1 MRDCAWLSLTPR
13 EQVILQNALLAY
25 AGAEPTEASE
35 IGLLAAK
42 LRRSEL
48 YSAITIGVHA
58 FELILLVARAAE
70 KNLPLADCEETDR
83 CFAVRNSGNRPSLV
97 PIFPSTPARFARD
110 FRRATEFL
118 QSPAS

>member
-48 YSAITIGVHA
+48 Y
-58 FELILLVARAAE
+58 L
-70 KNLPLADCEETDR
+70 
-83 CFAVRNSGNRPSLV
+83 GNHDWS
-97 PIFPSTPARFARD
+97 ARF
-110 FRRATEFL
+110 
-118 QSPAS
+118 